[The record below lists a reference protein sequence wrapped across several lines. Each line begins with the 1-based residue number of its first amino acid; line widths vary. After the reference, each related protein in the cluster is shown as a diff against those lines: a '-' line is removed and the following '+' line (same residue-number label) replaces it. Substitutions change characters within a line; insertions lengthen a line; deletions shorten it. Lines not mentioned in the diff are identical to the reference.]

1 MPSAQKD
8 STMFRNLLKPDRAIT
23 LSVDG
28 KSITACTDDT
38 VATALLTNGITS
50 FRKTPV
56 SGVPRGPYCCMGVC
70 FECLVTIDGETNRQ
84 ACLVP
89 ARSGMVVETHADSRH
104 PCKDPGHDR

>member
-1 MPSAQKD
+1 MHSAQKD

-28 KSITACTDDT
+28 KSIAACADDT
-38 VATALLTNGITS
+38 VATALLTNSITS

-56 SGVPRGPYCCMGVC
+56 SGAARGPYCCMGVC

-89 ARSGMVVETHADSRH
+89 VRPGMVIETHRDNSH
-104 PCKDPGHDR
+104 SGKDLNHDR

>member
-1 MPSAQKD
+1 
-8 STMFRNLLKPDRAIT
+8 MFKNLLKPDRAIT

-28 KSITACTDDT
+28 KSIAACADDT

-50 FRKTPV
+50 FRKTLV

-70 FECLVTIDGETNRQ
+70 FECLVAIDGETNRQ

-89 ARSGMVVETHADSRH
+89 VRSGMVVETHTDSGRH
-104 PCKDPGHDR
+104 GKDHSHDR